1 MPAGARRRTA
11 GDPGSK
17 DGAFP
22 HGVAVCFLAGMAP
35 SSPKPTNK
43 NQKMKK
49 IMLLAAVLLAATVA
63 RAQDDYNPNR
73 AHEGWY
79 YGVTVGLNVANMAK
93 EEGGDALVRT
103 NGGVFGGYRVGRFLA
118 VQAELL
124 YSGSGTSMYIDD
136 IEGQKINDVV
146 HLNMTYL
153 NLPVTAKIYLVKG
166 LNVHVG
172 VQPGF
177 LVRKRLNY
185 RGDKYEVGDKED
197 CNTYDFC
204 VPLGIG
210 YDFGHLTFDV
220 RYQQGTVDVIKG
232 DDEKTLNT
240 LLCFNFGYKF

>member
-11 GDPGSK
+11 GDPGSQ

-103 NGGVFGGYRVGRFLA
+103 NGGVFGGYRGEIPRRAGRTA
-118 VQAELL
+118 LL
-124 YSGSGTSMYIDD
+124 GFGD
-136 IEGQKINDVV
+136 EHV
-146 HLNMTYL
+146 H
-153 NLPVTAKIYLVKG
+153 
-166 LNVHVG
+166 
-172 VQPGF
+172 
-177 LVRKRLNY
+177 R
-185 RGDKYEVGDKED
+185 
-197 CNTYDFC
+197 
-204 VPLGIG
+204 
-210 YDFGHLTFDV
+210 
-220 RYQQGTVDVIKG
+220 
-232 DDEKTLNT
+232 
-240 LLCFNFGYKF
+240 

>member
-11 GDPGSK
+11 GDPGSQ

-103 NGGVFGGYRVGRFLA
+103 NGGVFGVYRVGRFLA

-124 YSGSGTSMYIDD
+124 YSGSGTSMYIDEVDD
-136 IEGQKINDVV
+136 ISFDDVV

-153 NLPVTAKIYLVKG
+153 NIPITAKIYLVKG

-185 RGDKYEVGDKED
+185 RGDKYEFDDEGD

-220 RYQQGTVDVIKG
+220 RYQQGTVDIMKG
-232 DDEKTLNT
+232 DGEKTLNT

>member
-79 YGVTVGLNVANMAK
+79 YGVTV
-93 EEGGDALVRT
+93 
-103 NGGVFGGYRVGRFLA
+103 
-118 VQAELL
+118 
-124 YSGSGTSMYIDD
+124 
-136 IEGQKINDVV
+136 
-146 HLNMTYL
+146 
-153 NLPVTAKIYLVKG
+153 
-166 LNVHVG
+166 
-172 VQPGF
+172 
-177 LVRKRLNY
+177 
-185 RGDKYEVGDKED
+185 
-197 CNTYDFC
+197 
-204 VPLGIG
+204 
-210 YDFGHLTFDV
+210 
-220 RYQQGTVDVIKG
+220 
-232 DDEKTLNT
+232 
-240 LLCFNFGYKF
+240 

>member
-1 MPAGARRRTA
+1 
-11 GDPGSK
+11 
-17 DGAFP
+17 
-22 HGVAVCFLAGMAP
+22 
-35 SSPKPTNK
+35 
-43 NQKMKK
+43 
-49 IMLLAAVLLAATVA
+49 MLLAAVLLAATVA

-124 YSGSGTSMYIDD
+124 YS
-136 IEGQKINDVV
+136 
-146 HLNMTYL
+146 
-153 NLPVTAKIYLVKG
+153 
-166 LNVHVG
+166 G